1 MTIANHIKG
10 KLYALRTLLR
20 MIVWLVNWREIWS
33 AHRAPRQIPTLRFRQ
48 GLIIC
53 SGASDDPI
61 VLLREI
67 FADGCYRRY
76 ASELTSGVM
85 VDIGANIGAASLD
98 LASCFPRLEVH
109 AYEPNPSTMRMMS
122 RNVEE
127 NGFSKRIHVH
137 GEAVGRDAGEFKLR
151 VNGSSVTATGY
162 GYGQPAPQAIDVTV
176 PMIKLDE
183 VLRRTG
189 GASIAFL
196 KIDAEGAEADILEG
210 ASSSTLAAISRVVLE
225 YHEWLVPGALDRCKQ
240 VLSHAGFRM
249 SVHRLNDHQGLLCG
263 LRESK

>member
-1 MTIANHIKG
+1 
-10 KLYALRTLLR
+10 
-20 MIVWLVNWREIWS
+20 MIVWLVNWREVWS
-33 AHRAPRQIPTLRFRQ
+33 AHRASRQVPPLRFRQ

-53 SGASDDPI
+53 SGASDDPV

-76 ASELTSGVM
+76 ASALPSGVM

-137 GEAVGRDAGEFKLR
+137 GEAVGRDMGEFTLR
-151 VNGSSVTATGY
+151 VHGSSVTATGY
-162 GYGQPAPQAIDVTV
+162 GDGLLTSQATAVTV

-210 ASSSTLAAISRVVLE
+210 ASPSTLAAVSRVVLE

-240 VLSHAGFRM
+240 VLSHAGFRT

-263 LRESK
+263 LREAND